1 MDISSSAS
9 AFGNLSLGFF
19 ILQSIA
25 IGFLPLYFGFS
36 GLVLCSLGSITYGA
50 YALALPGRIIYRL
63 EPRVVAGTELCCI
76 RDMIRAWAMFCI
88 ALGTMGL
95 AICLDESL
103 PSSRLHG
110 RACLIFIAVALSSI
124 LWDVHLLRSK
134 HWGAERFLLVNI
146 SANAAICIAAISSL
160 VVEN

>member
-1 MDISSSAS
+1 
-9 AFGNLSLGFF
+9 
-19 ILQSIA
+19 
-25 IGFLPLYFGFS
+25 
-36 GLVLCSLGSITYGA
+36 
-50 YALALPGRIIYRL
+50 
-63 EPRVVAGTELCCI
+63 
-76 RDMIRAWAMFCI
+76 MFCI
-88 ALGTMGL
+88 ALGAMGL

-124 LWDVHLLRSK
+124 LWDFHLLRSK

-160 VVEN
+160 VVENLKKNRFLQPDGSSPTATLKQMQQVV